1 MADRFPLRAL
11 CLLLCL
17 LGWPLSA
24 AAATPQRIIS
34 LTPHLTELLYDIGAG
49 DRIVATDD
57 ASDFP
62 PEVAPLPRVAN
73 YRSINLEALLAQKP
87 DLVVAWRSAQSRMLA
102 PVEKLGIP
110 VFYSEPTDFASL
122 ADEMRSLGRLLDT
135 RQKADQQADA
145 YLARLDALK
154 QRYGKPKP
162 VSVFY
167 QLWYPPL
174 TSVNDS
180 TWPGHAIRLC
190 GGRNIMADASS
201 PYPQVGLEQVIK
213 ANPGLI
219 LAGSRDPAVLAHWR
233 QWSMLDAVKQQRL
246 VLINPDELHR
256 FTPRAL
262 NAVEQV
268 CEAIDVAHTG
278 KRADRQTNHFQGSR

>member
-17 LGWPLSA
+17 LGWPLSG

-122 ADEMRSLGRLLDT
+122 ATEMRSLGRLLGT

-154 QRYGKPKP
+154 RRYGKPKP

-180 TWPGHAIRLC
+180 TWPGRAIRLC
-190 GGRNIMADASS
+190 GGRNIMADAKA

-219 LAGSRDPAVLAHWR
+219 LAGSRDPAVLVHWR
-233 QWSMLDAVKQQRL
+233 QWPMLDAVKQQRL

-262 NAVEQV
+262 NAVEQL
-268 CEAIDVAHTG
+268 CEAIEQAGTI
-278 KRADRQTNHFQGSR
+278 KSR

>member
-1 MADRFPLRAL
+1 MVNHIPLRAL

-17 LGWPLSA
+17 LGWPLSG

-34 LTPHLTELLYDIGAG
+34 LTPHLTELLYDMGAG

-122 ADEMRSLGRLLDT
+122 ATEMRSLGRLLGT

-145 YLARLDALK
+145 YLARLNALK

-201 PYPQVGLEQVIK
+201 PYPQVELEQVIK
-213 ANPGLI
+213 TNPTLI

-246 VLINPDELHR
+246 LLINPDELHR

-262 NAVEQV
+262 NAVEQL
-268 CEAIDVAHTG
+268 CEAITRSKPPSA
-278 KRADRQTNHFQGSR
+278 

>member
-1 MADRFPLRAL
+1 MADRVSLRAL
-11 CLLLCL
+11 GLFVCL
-17 LGWPLSA
+17 LGTSLCA
-24 AAATPQRIIS
+24 MATPPQRIVS
-34 LTPHLTELLYDIGAG
+34 LTPHLTELLFDIGAG
-49 DRIVATDD
+49 DRVVATDD
-57 ASDFP
+57 ASDYP
-62 PEVAPLPRVAN
+62 AEVANLPRVAN

-122 ADEMRSLGRLLDT
+122 ADEIRSLGRLLGT

-145 YLARLDALK
+145 YLARLDALT

-180 TWPGHAIRLC
+180 TWPGRAIKLC
-190 GGRNIMADASS
+190 GGRNIMADANT

-262 NAVEQV
+262 NAVEQL
-268 CEAIDVAHTG
+268 CEAIASSSPPS
-278 KRADRQTNHFQGSR
+278 A

>member
-122 ADEMRSLGRLLDT
+122 ADEMRSLGRLLGT
-135 RQKADQQADA
+135 RQKADQQAEQSPHGRIGPA
-145 YLARLDALK
+145 QGKAQLAPKLAQPGQRKGERQQQYGGGTEPLIERTGGAAEVDELRLLRA
-154 QRYGKPKP
+154 
-162 VSVFY
+162 
-167 QLWYPPL
+167 
-174 TSVNDS
+174 
-180 TWPGHAIRLC
+180 
-190 GGRNIMADASS
+190 
-201 PYPQVGLEQVIK
+201 
-213 ANPGLI
+213 PGLI
-219 LAGSRDPAVLAHWR
+219 HQLGEAPEQGPLHPGQGKAQQGAGPLAHEA
-233 QWSMLDAVKQQRL
+233 QHAGLAHRL
-246 VLINPDELHR
+246 VQSHHR
-256 FTPRAL
+256 
-262 NAVEQV
+262 
-268 CEAIDVAHTG
+268 
-278 KRADRQTNHFQGSR
+278 QGARLSP

>member
-1 MADRFPLRAL
+1 M

-17 LGWPLSA
+17 LGWPLSGA
-24 AAATPQRIIS
+24 ATTPQRIIS

-73 YRSINLEALLAQKP
+73 YRSINLEALLAQNP

-122 ADEMRSLGRLLDT
+122 ADEMRSLGRLLGT
-135 RQKADQQADA
+135 LQKADQQADA
-145 YLARLDALK
+145 YLARLDALT

-180 TWPGHAIRLC
+180 TWPGRAIKLC
-190 GGRNIMADASS
+190 GGRNIMADANT

-262 NAVEQV
+262 NAVEQL
-268 CEAIDVAHTG
+268 CEAIEQAGTI
-278 KRADRQTNHFQGSR
+278 KSR

>member
-1 MADRFPLRAL
+1 MADRFPLRAQ

-17 LGWPLSA
+17 LCWPLSGLA
-24 AAATPQRIIS
+24 QTPQRIIS
-34 LTPHLTELLYDIGAG
+34 LTPHLTELLFEIGAG

-62 PEVAPLPRVAN
+62 PEVKARPQVAN

-87 DLVVAWRSAQSRMLA
+87 DLVVAWRSAQSRMLT

-122 ADEMRSLGRLLDT
+122 ADEMRSLGRLLGLEKSAHK
-135 RQKADQQADA
+135 RADA
-145 YLARLDALK
+145 YLARLEAL
-154 QRYGKPKP
+154 QRRYGQPKP

-180 TWPGHAIRLC
+180 TWPGQAIALC
-190 GGRNIMADASS
+190 GGRNIMADANT
-201 PYPQVGLEQVIK
+201 PYPQIGLEQVIK
-213 ANPGLI
+213 ANPDLI
-219 LAGSRDPAVLAHWR
+219 LAGSPDPAVLEHWQ
-233 QWSMLDAVKQQRL
+233 QWPMLDAVKQRRL
-246 VLINPDELHR
+246 TLINADELHR

-268 CEAIDVAHTG
+268 CEAIQLSAATSQAKQLPSH
-278 KRADRQTNHFQGSR
+278 Q

>member
-1 MADRFPLRAL
+1 MVNLIPLRAL

-17 LGWPLSA
+17 LGWPLSGA
-24 AAATPQRIIS
+24 ATTPQRIIS

-73 YRSINLEALLAQKP
+73 YRSINLEALLAQNP

-122 ADEMRSLGRLLDT
+122 ADEMRSLGRLLGT
-135 RQKADQQADA
+135 LQKADQQADA
-145 YLARLDALK
+145 YLARLDALT

-180 TWPGHAIRLC
+180 TWPGRAIKLC
-190 GGRNIMADASS
+190 GGRNIMADANT

-256 FTPRAL
+256 STPRAL
-262 NAVEQV
+262 NAVEKL
-268 CEAIDVAHTG
+268 CEAIEQAGTI
-278 KRADRQTNHFQGSR
+278 KSR

>member
-1 MADRFPLRAL
+1 MADHFPLRAL

-17 LGWPLSA
+17 LGWPLSG

-122 ADEMRSLGRLLDT
+122 ATEMRSLGRLLGT

-145 YLARLDALK
+145 YLARLEALK

-190 GGRNIMADASS
+190 GGRNIMADAKA

-268 CEAIDVAHTG
+268 CEAI
-278 KRADRQTNHFQGSR
+278 ADSSPPSA

>member
-1 MADRFPLRAL
+1 MADRVSLRAL
-11 CLLLCL
+11 GLFVCL
-17 LGWPLSA
+17 LGTSLCA
-24 AAATPQRIIS
+24 MATPPQRIVS
-34 LTPHLTELLYDIGAG
+34 LTPHLTELLFDIGAG
-49 DRIVATDD
+49 DRVVATDD
-57 ASDFP
+57 ASDYP
-62 PEVAPLPRVAN
+62 AEVTNLPRVAN

-87 DLVVAWRSAQSRMLA
+87 DLVVAWRSAQARMLG
-102 PVEKLGIP
+102 PVERLGIP

-122 ADEMRSLGRLLDT
+122 ADEMRSLGRLLGT

-145 YLARLDALK
+145 YLTRLDALK

-180 TWPGHAIRLC
+180 TWPGRAIRLC

-213 ANPGLI
+213 ANPDLI
-219 LAGSRDPAVLAHWR
+219 LAGSQDPDALHHWQ
-233 QWSMLDAVKQQRL
+233 QWPNLDAVKHHRL
-246 VLINPDELHR
+246 MLVSSDELHR

-262 NAVEQV
+262 NAVEDI
-268 CEAIDVAHTG
+268 CRTLASASTRRGD
-278 KRADRQTNHFQGSR
+278 N

>member
-1 MADRFPLRAL
+1 MVNLIPLRAL

-17 LGWPLSA
+17 LGWTLSG

-122 ADEMRSLGRLLDT
+122 ATEMRSLGRLLGVE
-135 RQKADQQADA
+135 QQADARADA
-145 YLARLDALK
+145 YLARLNALTA
-154 QRYGKPKP
+154 RYGKPKS

-180 TWPGHAIRLC
+180 TWPGQAIALC
-190 GGRNIMADASS
+190 GGRNIMAKAAT

-213 ANPGLI
+213 ADPDLI
-219 LAGSRDPAVLAHWR
+219 LAGSQDPEVLAHWQ
-233 QWSMLDAVKQQRL
+233 QWPMLDAVKQRRL
-246 VLINPDELHR
+246 ALINADELHR

-262 NAVEQV
+262 NTVEQV
-268 CEAIDVAHTG
+268 CEAIGASAI
-278 KRADRQTNHFQGSR
+278 KSRSGG

>member
-1 MADRFPLRAL
+1 MVNLIPLRAL

-17 LGWPLSA
+17 LGWPLSGA
-24 AAATPQRIIS
+24 ATTPQRIIS

-73 YRSINLEALLAQKP
+73 YRSINLEALLAQNP

-122 ADEMRSLGRLLDT
+122 ADEMRSLGRLLGT
-135 RQKADQQADA
+135 LQKADQQADA
-145 YLARLDALK
+145 YLARLDALT

-180 TWPGHAIRLC
+180 TWPGRAIKLC
-190 GGRNIMADASS
+190 GGRNIMADANT

-262 NAVEQV
+262 NAVEQL
-268 CEAIDVAHTG
+268 CEAIA
-278 KRADRQTNHFQGSR
+278 RSEPPSA

>member
-1 MADRFPLRAL
+1 MDNSLHWRAF

-17 LGWPLSA
+17 VSAPLL
-24 AAATPQRIIS
+24 AATPPAPQRIIT

-62 PEVAPLPRVAN
+62 AEVAALPRVAN
-73 YRSINLEALLAQKP
+73 YRSINLEALLALKP
-87 DLVVAWRSAQSRMLA
+87 DLVVAWRSAQARMLA
-102 PVEKLGIP
+102 PVERLGIP

-122 ADEMRSLGRLLDT
+122 ATEMRSLGRLLGVS
-135 RQKADQQADA
+135 QQADEQADA
-145 YLARLDALK
+145 YLARLNTLAT
-154 QRYGKPKP
+154 RYGEPKP

-180 TWPGHAIRLC
+180 TWPGQAIGLC
-190 GGRNIMADASS
+190 GARNIMAQAAT

-219 LAGSRDPAVLAHWR
+219 LAGGRDPKVLDHWQ
-233 QWSMLDAVKQQRL
+233 QWPMLDAVKHRRL
-246 VLINPDELHR
+246 ALINADELHR

-262 NAVEQV
+262 NAVEQI
-268 CEAIDVAHTG
+268 CEAILTT
-278 KRADRQTNHFQGSR
+278 DREIAPHSRN

>member
-1 MADRFPLRAL
+1 MANPLHWRAL

-17 LGWPLSA
+17 LSGPLL
-24 AAATPQRIIS
+24 AATPPAPQRVIS

-57 ASDFP
+57 ASDYP
-62 PEVAPLPRVAN
+62 AEVAALPRVAN
-73 YRSINLEALLAQKP
+73 YRSINLEALLALKP
-87 DLVVAWRSAQSRMLA
+87 DLVVAWRSAQARMLA
-102 PVEKLGIP
+102 PVERLGIP

-122 ADEMRSLGRLLDT
+122 ATEMRSLGRLLGVS
-135 RQKADQQADA
+135 QKADEQADA
-145 YLARLDALK
+145 YLARLNTLAS
-154 QRYGKPKP
+154 RYGEPKS

-180 TWPGHAIRLC
+180 TWPGQAIALC
-190 GGRNIMADASS
+190 GARNIMAQAAT

-219 LAGSRDPAVLAHWR
+219 LAGGRDPKVLDHWR
-233 QWSMLDAVKQQRL
+233 QWPMLDAVKHRRL
-246 VLINPDELHR
+246 ALINADELHR

-262 NAVEQV
+262 NAVEQI
-268 CEAIDVAHTG
+268 CEAIGASAI
-278 KRADRQTNHFQGSR
+278 KSRSGG

>member
-1 MADRFPLRAL
+1 MANHCSSRPLGL
-11 CLLLCL
+11 LLLLLCWSL
-17 LGWPLSA
+17 ASRAEP
-24 AAATPQRIIS
+24 PQRIIS
-34 LTPHLTELLYDIGAG
+34 LTPHLTELLFDIGAG

-62 PEVAPLPRVAN
+62 PEVKARPQVAN

-102 PVEKLGIP
+102 PVAQLGIP
-110 VFYSEPTDFASL
+110 IFYSEPTDFASL
-122 ADEMRSLGRLLDT
+122 ADEMRRLGKLLGLEPSANA
-135 RQKADQQADA
+135 RADA
-145 YLARLDALK
+145 YMTRLNALK

-174 TSVNDS
+174 TSVS
-180 TWPGHAIRLC
+180 GIAWPAQAIELC
-190 GGRNIMADASS
+190 GATNIAADAKT
-201 PYPQVGLEQVIK
+201 PYPQIGLEQVIK
-213 ANPGLI
+213 ANPSLI
-219 LAGSRDPAVLAHWR
+219 LAGSQDPVVLTHWQ
-233 QWSMLDAVKQQRL
+233 QWSMLDAVKNRQLR
-246 VLINPDELHR
+246 LINPDELHR

-268 CEAIDVAHTG
+268 CEAIAQAVPAP
-278 KRADRQTNHFQGSR
+278 

>member
-1 MADRFPLRAL
+1 MVNLIPLRAL

-17 LGWPLSA
+17 LGWPLSGA
-24 AAATPQRIIS
+24 ATTPQRIIS

-73 YRSINLEALLAQKP
+73 YRSINLEALLAQNP

-122 ADEMRSLGRLLDT
+122 ADEMRSLGRLLGT
-135 RQKADQQADA
+135 LQKADQQADA
-145 YLARLDALK
+145 YLARLDALT

-180 TWPGHAIRLC
+180 TWPGRAIKLC
-190 GGRNIMADASS
+190 GGRNIMADANT

-219 LAGSRDPAVLAHWR
+219 LASSRDPAVLAHWR

-262 NAVEQV
+262 NAVEQL
-268 CEAIDVAHTG
+268 CEAIEQAGTI
-278 KRADRQTNHFQGSR
+278 KSR

>member
-1 MADRFPLRAL
+1 MVNLIPLRAL

-17 LGWPLSA
+17 LGWPLSGA
-24 AAATPQRIIS
+24 ATTPQRIIS
-34 LTPHLTELLYDIGAG
+34 LTPHLTELLYDIGAR

-73 YRSINLEALLAQKP
+73 YRSINLEALLAQNP

-122 ADEMRSLGRLLDT
+122 ADEMRSLGRLLGT
-135 RQKADQQADA
+135 LQKADQQADA
-145 YLARLDALK
+145 YLARLDALT

-180 TWPGHAIRLC
+180 TWPGRAIKLC
-190 GGRNIMADASS
+190 GGRNIMADANT

-262 NAVEQV
+262 NAVEQL
-268 CEAIDVAHTG
+268 CEAIEQAGTI
-278 KRADRQTNHFQGSR
+278 KSR

>member
-1 MADRFPLRAL
+1 MADRVSLRAL
-11 CLLLCL
+11 GLFVYL
-17 LGWPLSA
+17 LGTSLCA
-24 AAATPQRIIS
+24 MATPPQRIVS
-34 LTPHLTELLYDIGAG
+34 LTPHLTELLFDIGAG
-49 DRIVATDD
+49 DRVVATDD

-73 YRSINLEALLAQKP
+73 YRSINLEALLAQNP

-122 ADEMRSLGRLLDT
+122 ADEMRSLGRLLGT
-135 RQKADQQADA
+135 LQKADQQADA
-145 YLARLDALK
+145 YLARLDALT

-180 TWPGHAIRLC
+180 TWPGRAIKLC
-190 GGRNIMADASS
+190 GGRNIMADANT

-262 NAVEQV
+262 NAVEQL
-268 CEAIDVAHTG
+268 CEAIEQAGTI
-278 KRADRQTNHFQGSR
+278 KSR

>member
-1 MADRFPLRAL
+1 MVNLIPHRTL

-17 LGWPLSA
+17 LGWPLSG

-122 ADEMRSLGRLLDT
+122 ATEMRSLGRLLGT

-190 GGRNIMADASS
+190 GGRNIMADARS

-262 NAVEQV
+262 NAVEQI
-268 CEAIDVAHTG
+268 CEAIASSS
-278 KRADRQTNHFQGSR
+278 A

>member
-1 MADRFPLRAL
+1 M

-122 ADEMRSLGRLLDT
+122 ADEMRSLGRLLGT

-190 GGRNIMADASS
+190 GGRNIMADAAS

-233 QWSMLDAVKQQRL
+233 QWAMLDAVKQQRL

-268 CEAIDVAHTG
+268 CEAIKLSTLTSQ
-278 KRADRQTNHFQGSR
+278 ADQLPGNQ

>member
-1 MADRFPLRAL
+1 MVNLIPLRAL

-17 LGWPLSA
+17 LGWPLSGA
-24 AAATPQRIIS
+24 ATTPQRIIS

-73 YRSINLEALLAQKP
+73 YRSINLEALLAQNP

-122 ADEMRSLGRLLDT
+122 ATEMRSLGRLLGT
-135 RQKADQQADA
+135 LQKADQQADA
-145 YLARLDALK
+145 YLARLDALT

-180 TWPGHAIRLC
+180 TWPGRAIKLC
-190 GGRNIMADASS
+190 GGRNIMADANT

-262 NAVEQV
+262 NAVEQL
-268 CEAIDVAHTG
+268 CEAIEQAGTI
-278 KRADRQTNHFQGSR
+278 KSR